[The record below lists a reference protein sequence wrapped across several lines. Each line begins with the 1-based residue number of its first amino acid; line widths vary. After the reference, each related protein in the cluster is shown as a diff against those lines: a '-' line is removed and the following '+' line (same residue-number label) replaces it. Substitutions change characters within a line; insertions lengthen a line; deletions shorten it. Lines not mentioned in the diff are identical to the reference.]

1 MTDPGKVDA
10 VKKWPT
16 PKDKGRTTNV
26 QHLPGRREHQQA
38 FDTLKSKLCS
48 RPILA
53 YADFKLPFEV
63 EIDASFLGLGAVLS
77 QIQNGKKCVIAYAS
91 RTLRGPERNM
101 EKYSSMK
108 LELLGMKWAITE
120 KFRDY
125 LLGST
130 FVIYT
135 DNNPL
140 AHLKSAKLDAV
151 SQRWVG
157 ALAAFEFSVAY
168 KPGKSNQ
175 AADALSRRPVDKVQN
190 NHVSSANYVHTARM
204 TTLPANLQR
213 APTTENPVHVS
224 ALTSLP
230 MFPGYDNTQL
240 AELQQK
246 DKSIARLL
254 HYITTNQKPTPY
266 ERAHESEDV
275 VLLCRQMNKIKTIN
289 GLLYR
294 VTEDKQKQLIL
305 PRVLRND
312 VLVACHDQA
321 GHQGS
326 NKTLGLVRSRCYWPK
341 MTEHVTS
348 WCDQCDRCVKA
359 KMGPRIKEP
368 LRSMIATRPNEIL
381 AIDFTILEKDTTG
394 RENVL
399 VMTDVFSKYTQAV
412 ATRNQTA
419 ETTAK
424 VLVREWFTKFSSPA
438 CTL

>member
-1 MTDPGKVDA
+1 
-10 VKKWPT
+10 
-16 PKDKGRTTNV
+16 
-26 QHLPGRREHQQA
+26 
-38 FDTLKSKLCS
+38 
-48 RPILA
+48 
-53 YADFKLPFEV
+53 
-63 EIDASFLGLGAVLS
+63 
-77 QIQNGKKCVIAYAS
+77 
-91 RTLRGPERNM
+91 
-101 EKYSSMK
+101 
-108 LELLGMKWAITE
+108 
-120 KFRDY
+120 
-125 LLGST
+125 
-130 FVIYT
+130 
-135 DNNPL
+135 
-140 AHLKSAKLDAV
+140 
-151 SQRWVG
+151 
-157 ALAAFEFSVAY
+157 
-168 KPGKSNQ
+168 
-175 AADALSRRPVDKVQN
+175 
-190 NHVSSANYVHTARM
+190 M

-424 VLVREWFTKFSSPA
+424 VLVREWFTKFGVPQRVHSDQGRNFESSLIRSLCSMYQVKKTRSTPYHPEGNGQVERFNRTLHDLLRTLPA
-438 CTL
+438 NTNGDGPNIYQKCCMHTMLRNTRRQDSRLSTLCLAENQNFQWTSCSMPTLTTLMTVQLMNGY